1 MDLCLQKEI
10 SPRVRTAFLRRL
22 SSDTRGTE
30 LLEFAMVLPVVVMLL
45 MGMVWMGRAVS
56 VYQALGRAAREGAR
70 VALAPT
76 CATCGDSNNYGAAVT
91 AVNNALTA
99 ASLNAANG
107 TVNVNPVPP
116 LDPSDPANFQV
127 NGVQVIITYPV
138 QLNIPFTPQ
147 NLTTI
152 TLTSIVTM
160 RQEF

>member
-1 MDLCLQKEI
+1 
-10 SPRVRTAFLRRL
+10 
-22 SSDTRGTE
+22 
-30 LLEFAMVLPVVVMLL
+30 
-45 MGMVWMGRAVS
+45 
-56 VYQALGRAAREGAR
+56 
-70 VALAPT
+70 
-76 CATCGDSNNYGAAVT
+76 VT
-91 AVNNALTA
+91 AANNALTA

-127 NGVQVIITYPV
+127 NGVQVVITYPV